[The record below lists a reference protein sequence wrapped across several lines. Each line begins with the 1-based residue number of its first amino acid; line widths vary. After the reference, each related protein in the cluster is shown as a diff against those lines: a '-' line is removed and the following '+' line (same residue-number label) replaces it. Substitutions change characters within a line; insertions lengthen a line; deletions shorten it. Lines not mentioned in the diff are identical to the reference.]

1 MNRTV
6 SRWYPV
12 LIMRDALG
20 RFAKLRI
27 AVKPKPPA
35 KRRRPRWRIDFTA
48 VQLTLF

>member
-20 RFAKLRI
+20 RFIKLRI
-27 AVKPKPPA
+27 ALA
-35 KRRRPRWRIDFTA
+35 RKRSVHRRSGVRRAVVQA
-48 VQLTLF
+48 VQLALF